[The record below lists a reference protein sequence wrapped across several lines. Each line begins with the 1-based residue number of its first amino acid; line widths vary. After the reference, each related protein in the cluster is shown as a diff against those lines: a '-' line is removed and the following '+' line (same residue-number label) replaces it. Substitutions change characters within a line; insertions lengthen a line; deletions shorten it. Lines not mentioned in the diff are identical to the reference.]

1 MPSVIVAGAIA
12 NKPGNGGA
20 AWTRLS
26 WVLGFRDLGWDVLFV
41 EQIAAASCVDRA
53 GRCVDPVHSV
63 NAAYFRD
70 VIGAFG
76 LDGASAL
83 LVDGERSV
91 HGETLDSICRRAD
104 NADVLINISGNLTCR
119 RIKDCV
125 RLKAY
130 VDLDPGYTQIW
141 NAAGE
146 IAGIAGHDWY
156 FTVGENI
163 GRGATIASD
172 GIDWRP
178 VRQPVLLDCWPELPA
193 PDHAPFT
200 TVASWRGPYGRVNDG
215 TTTFGVKAHEFR
227 KFLDVPRRA
236 ADRFEIALEI
246 HDGDGRD
253 RASLAEHGWA
263 VANPL
268 AVAGDPLA
276 FRRYV
281 QQSAAEF
288 SVAQG
293 VYVETGSG
301 WFSDRTTRYLASGR
315 PAIVQDTGFSKN
327 YPVGEGLFAFRTVD
341 EAVSAVEAVRRDYAR
356 HAKAARALAVE
367 RFDSKKVLA
376 GVAATMG
383 LA

>member
-41 EQIAAASCVDRA
+41 EQIAAASCVDSA
-53 GRCVDPVHSV
+53 GRRVEPLDSV
-63 NAAYFRD
+63 NAAYFRQ
-70 VIGAFG
+70 VIGSFG

-83 LVDGERSV
+83 LVDGERV
-91 HGETLDSICRRAD
+91 AYGETFDDLCRRAR
-104 NADVLINISGNLTCR
+104 NADVLINISGNLTCG

-130 VDLDPGYTQIW
+130 VDLDPGYTQFW

-146 IAGIAGHDWY
+146 ITGIAGHDCY

-163 GRGATIASD
+163 GRGAAIAPD

-178 VRQPVLLDCWPELPA
+178 VRQPVVLDHWPEVPA
-193 PDHAPFT
+193 PRDAAFT
-200 TVASWRGPYGRVNDG
+200 TIASWRGPYGRVTDG

-227 KFLDVPRRA
+227 KFLGMPRLA
-236 ADRFEIALEI
+236 GDRFEIALEI
-246 HDGDGRD
+246 HDGDARD

-263 VANPL
+263 VADPVK
-268 AVAGDPLA
+268 VAGDPLA

-293 VYVETGSG
+293 IYVETGSG

-315 PAIVQDTGFSKN
+315 PAIVQDTGFSRH
-327 YPVGEGLFAFRTVD
+327 YPVGEGLFAFGTVD
-341 EAVSAVEAVRRDYAR
+341 EAVAAVEAVRRDYAR

-367 RFDSKKVLA
+367 RFDSKKVLTS
-376 GVAATMG
+376 VAATMG